1 MRRPLGAALTTL
13 ALAVGLL
20 AGTGATDASAERAA
34 STLTVTPDVFVGG
47 QALRF
52 VGQID
57 GAPNAKLRIE
67 TLTNR
72 PGDEWNLRD
81 EIVATTDG
89 QGHFDFEYPG
99 PSNFGIKYRVRTT
112 TNRTSP
118 AALFEPRQQ
127 EVVLSLDGG
136 PEQAPGSVVS
146 GADFTIDVDTT
157 PTGRGN
163 LGRPAPPFPGR
174 ELALQQR
181 VRVNQWKTVASAQA
195 SETGAA
201 QFTLTAGAPG
211 LVAYRIRQDDI
222 LTGANEIGWFPSF
235 PLEVTVVAP
244 GGARPAAAV
253 GPIAPAG
260 RPAATGGASYRSPG
274 ATPLASQR
282 YQWGPTEWDFAWLGG
297 ESLTSP
303 PYRGRT
309 LTGRWIDASDG
320 SGRAA
325 HYNGGLALSSNI
337 SEFPGDGDH
346 GTTTLTLQGNPLTYG
361 RWEFRRRIDVFENV
375 GPDYRVLIELVPE
388 KAKDDHCGANTITV
402 ADVTFDATKA
412 KLGVS
417 SRRAK
422 RTWKGSR
429 SIPRLGDG
437 PHSFGI
443 EVMRD
448 HITWFLDGESLATVK
463 SKKAA
468 PGVALTPRLSLVG
481 RGQQEMRRT
490 RVLYDWQRAWRLNK
504 QAKKSQPGAKLKAKK
519 LKGAC

>member
-1 MRRPLGAALTTL
+1 MA
-13 ALAVGLL
+13 
-20 AGTGATDASAERAA
+20 
-34 STLTVTPDVFVGG
+34 
-47 QALRF
+47 
-52 VGQID
+52 
-57 GAPNAKLRIE
+57 
-67 TLTNR
+67 
-72 PGDEWNLRD
+72 
-81 EIVATTDG
+81 
-89 QGHFDFEYPG
+89 
-99 PSNFGIKYRVRTT
+99 
-112 TNRTSP
+112 
-118 AALFEPRQQ
+118 
-127 EVVLSLDGG
+127 
-136 PEQAPGSVVS
+136 
-146 GADFTIDVDTT
+146 
-157 PTGRGN
+157 
-163 LGRPAPPFPGR
+163 
-174 ELALQQR
+174 
-181 VRVNQWKTVASAQA
+181 
-195 SETGAA
+195 AA
-201 QFTLTAGAPG
+201 Q
-211 LVAYRIRQDDI
+211 R
-222 LTGANEIGWFPSF
+222 
-235 PLEVTVVAP
+235 
-244 GGARPAAAV
+244 RPAAAV